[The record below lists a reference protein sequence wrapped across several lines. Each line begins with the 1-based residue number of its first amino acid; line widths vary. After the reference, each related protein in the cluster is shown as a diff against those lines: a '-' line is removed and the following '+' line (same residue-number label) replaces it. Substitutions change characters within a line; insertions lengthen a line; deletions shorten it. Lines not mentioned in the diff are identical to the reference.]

1 MFENVKSWCYNSLY
15 GIMYYMTW
23 LQNSCMNIGTQLYEE
38 PQCRSLY
45 DGFHNIKY
53 GVCHDCL
60 NTAME
65 NPNDYCGLFSIIPSY
80 KEWFNT
86 QILNPNNMT
95 DVIKDTKE
103 MITDINDLLIVKYNN
118 ITLYRTIQSKS
129 EIIPSPNPV
138 QNYFLTIEYSHK
150 NMDDKIEIFLDK
162 TDLFENNEILSY
174 TFIYKYLMYLQE
186 PFKIDNDYVIH
197 IIDKNLEPVQIK
209 YNNYIILKSNCYE
222 IAFVNNKTDLILK
235 QK

>member
-1 MFENVKSWCYNSLY
+1 
-15 GIMYYMTW
+15 
-23 LQNSCMNIGTQLYEE
+23 IGTQLYEE

-80 KEWFNT
+80 KEWFNA

-186 PFKIDNDYVIH
+186 PFEIDNDYVIH